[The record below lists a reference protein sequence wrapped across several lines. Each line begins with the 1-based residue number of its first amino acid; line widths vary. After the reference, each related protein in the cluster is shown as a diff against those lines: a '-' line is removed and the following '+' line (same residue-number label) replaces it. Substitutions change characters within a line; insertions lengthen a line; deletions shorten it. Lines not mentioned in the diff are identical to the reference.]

1 MATAPANKSAPAHA
15 TKKAAPVKLAA
26 TEGAVLDT
34 AATGEAT
41 ATLVSVV
48 KVKDL
53 IERVVS
59 TSDQN
64 KREVRVIVEA
74 TLLEL
79 GKALEAG
86 ESLNLPPL
94 GKLRIANQRRDDQGV
109 AMTLKLRRGSE
120 NKQGKKAE
128 KEALAEVGEDS

>member
-1 MATAPANKSAPAHA
+1 MATAPAKKSTPGKT
-15 TKKAAPVKLAA
+15 TKKATPQKVAVSEGVAQDAA
-26 TEGAVLDT
+26 
-34 AATGEAT
+34 AAGEA
-41 ATLVSVV
+41 AAKLVSVV

-53 IERVVS
+53 VDRVVS
-59 TSDQN
+59 ASDQN

-94 GKLRIANQRRDDQGV
+94 GKLRIANQRSDDQGV
-109 AMTLKLRRGSE
+109 AMTLKLRRGGE
-120 NKQGKKAE
+120 NKPGKKAE